1 MALKLLFLSRHPVK
15 SPVRTDSPTKMRK
28 PRLRQRGALLLFY
41 QPNVCGT
48 DIAVAIHIRAE
59 VRAVDMLAL

>member
-1 MALKLLFLSRHPVK
+1 MSLSWSLTFWICAASAVCF
-15 SPVRTDSPTKMRK
+15 M
-28 PRLRQRGALLLFY
+28 RLRQRGALLLFY